1 MRQLLPLIPL
11 LLTSPLAPCI
21 NAHVL
26 TIRVHNVSAA
36 DKRDV
41 AGLKETA
48 SAIFQN
54 AKIKVVWIDCGFPGS
69 HAPAPAACAE
79 QPTPDRVILVVTNV
93 HARTADHVIGW
104 TNLGTFIA
112 NLDYRKAKE
121 MAGASKLHLSC
132 GNILGYSAAHEI
144 GHLLL
149 ESTHHGLFGIM
160 KSNYDPRDLLAMS
173 QGHLNF
179 VEDDARRMRA
189 RLNCP
194 SPIAPRK

>member
-11 LLTSPLAPCI
+11 LLTSALAPCI
-21 NAHVL
+21 DAHVL
-26 TIRVHNVSAA
+26 TVRVHNVSAA
-36 DKRDV
+36 DKRDI
-41 AGLKETA
+41 ARLEETA
-48 SAIFQN
+48 TVIFQN
-54 AKIKVVWIDCGFPGS
+54 ARISVVWIECVVSGS
-69 HAPAPAACAE
+69 HAPAPAACEE
-79 QPTPDRVILVVTNV
+79 QPSPDHVVLVVTNV
-93 HARTADHVIGW
+93 HARAADHVIGW

-132 GNILGYSAAHEI
+132 GHILGYSAAHEI

-149 ESTHHGLFGIM
+149 GSADHGLFGIM

-173 QGHLNF
+173 QGRLNF

-194 SPIAPRK
+194 SPAAR